1 VTPDDVDGPVVVDRS
16 TATLPAE
23 SGNGSNGAE
32 GPGEPGGPR
41 GPGGPGGAGGES
53 GAAGADDTQPA
64 PKRSSKR
71 ALLEWGILIAVAIV
85 IALVIKTFLF
95 QAFYIPSESMV
106 PTLEV
111 GDRVLVN
118 KLSYDLHDLH
128 RGDIVVFAAEP
139 NVQWHRAGIDDLV
152 KRVIALPGETITQCE
167 PNRVCIDGRLLTES
181 YLPKGTIT
189 TMPSNLPYITDTS
202 GKKALVCE
210 PVGPN
215 GSPEG
220 GCKVPAGKVFVMGD
234 NRTNSSDARANGPI
248 KESSIVGRVFV
259 RIWPPG
265 RIGLL

>member
-1 VTPDDVDGPVVVDRS
+1 VTPDDVDAPIAVD
-16 TATLPAE
+16 APAGVAPPL
-23 SGNGSNGAE
+23 SGNGSA
-32 GPGEPGGPR
+32 GGQ
-41 GPGGPGGAGGES
+41 GPGGHGPDDPGGEGA
-53 GAAGADDTQPA
+53 AAGADGTGPA
-64 PKRSSKR
+64 PTRSSTR
-71 ALLEWGILIAVAIV
+71 VLLEWVILIVVAIV
-85 IALVIKTFLF
+85 IAIVIKSFLF

-139 NVQWHRAGIDDLV
+139 NVQWHRAGIEDLV

-167 PNRVCIDGRLLTES
+167 PDRVCIDGRLLTES
-181 YLPKGTIT
+181 YLPKDTVT
-189 TMPSNLPYITDTS
+189 TMPTTLPYITDTG
-202 GKKALVCE
+202 GKQVLVCE

-220 GCKVPAGKVFVMGD
+220 GCKVPAGQVFVMGD
-234 NRTNSSDARANGPI
+234 NRGNSSDARANGPI

-259 RIWPPG
+259 RIWPPN